1 MQNVDRPVHIM
12 DPLQDGPCHGMVTA
26 KKKRR
31 ASPMMRADDGGPDK
45 CCITAAFLLGWF
57 ASWLIHRLSR
67 VTRAEMGELESM
79 AQQLH
84 EAEETRD
91 RAISELEEREAD
103 LVAKLSTAEAELLA
117 VRGELRETHA
127 EIEELRDYIE
137 RKSSKKT

>member
-1 MQNVDRPVHIM
+1 MNRTEFIVA
-12 DPLQDGPCHGMVTA
+12 TA
-26 KKKRR
+26 
-31 ASPMMRADDGGPDK
+31 
-45 CCITAAFLLGWF
+45 IILFAAFMLGWF

-103 LVAKLSTAEAELLA
+103 LDAADHCAAATKGDMAGADAPRAPRIPEDF
-117 VRGELRETHA
+117 R
-127 EIEELRDYIE
+127 
-137 RKSSKKT
+137 

>member
-1 MQNVDRPVHIM
+1 MTRTEFIIA
-12 DPLQDGPCHGMVTA
+12 TA
-26 KKKRR
+26 
-31 ASPMMRADDGGPDK
+31 
-45 CCITAAFLLGWF
+45 IILFIAFILGWF

-91 RAISELEEREAD
+91 RAVSELEEREAE
-103 LVAKLSTAEAELLA
+103 LVSRLSSTEAELRA
-117 VRGELRETHA
+117 ARGELRESRT

-137 RKSSKKT
+137 RKLGRKS